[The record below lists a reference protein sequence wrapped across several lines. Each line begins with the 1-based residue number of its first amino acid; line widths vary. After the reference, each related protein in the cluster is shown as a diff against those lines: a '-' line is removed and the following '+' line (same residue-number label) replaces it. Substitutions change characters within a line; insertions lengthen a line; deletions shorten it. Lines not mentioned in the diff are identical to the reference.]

1 MMRTAAVSGDP
12 ATECDAAAPAR
23 NDLGRGE
30 SVAEREDRNLMELV
44 QELRVAGL
52 GVQVLFGFL
61 LSLPFSVR
69 FVQLSAAQRNLYVVS
84 LLLAALATALLGG
97 PVAYHRLVFRRHEK
111 AQLLKAANV
120 MAIGGIAAVGSAVS
134 SAVALIASVVYS
146 GAVVPGI
153 AAMTFATFF
162 GLWFV
167 LPMVNRAPVPLGGG
181 SAGAGAGAGAGR
193 REPLLPS
200 DVDI

>member
-1 MMRTAAVSGDP
+1 MPESTLMRTGTAWSDP
-12 ATECDAAAPAR
+12 AMESAAAEPAR

-30 SVAEREDRNLMELV
+30 SVAERDDRNLMELV

-111 AQLLKAANV
+111 AQLLRAANV
-120 MAIGGIAAVGSAVS
+120 MAIGGIAAVGLAVS
-134 SAVALIASVVYS
+134 SAVALIASVVYR
-146 GAVVPGI
+146 GAAVPFI

-167 LPMVNRAPVPLGGG
+167 LPMANRAPLHSGGG
-181 SAGAGAGAGAGR
+181 PPPPGR